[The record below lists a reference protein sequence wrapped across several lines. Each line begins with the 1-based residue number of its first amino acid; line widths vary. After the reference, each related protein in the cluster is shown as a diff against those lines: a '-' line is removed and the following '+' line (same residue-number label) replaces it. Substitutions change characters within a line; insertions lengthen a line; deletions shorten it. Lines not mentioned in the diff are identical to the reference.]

1 MQNYTENANEDVRL
15 TVENAW
21 YFKFPLRL
29 KYAHV
34 ILKKNFCII
43 PADIA
48 CSKSTIEL
56 LEQGMKYVQSEEERP
71 QSNITEVTREP

>member
-1 MQNYTENANEDVRL
+1 MFQIPFEIKVR
-15 TVENAW
+15 TC
-21 YFKFPLRL
+21 YFE
-29 KYAHV
+29 
-34 ILKKNFCII
+34 KKNFCII

-71 QSNITEVTREP
+71 QSIIPEVTLSLNC